1 MIDFTS
7 YNLVTK
13 EEDDRAYQFQKSVLS
28 DDALSD
34 EEKVIKISILLE
46 VYIMD
51 PETPLKI
58 LYDFIQESDS
68 LKVLILG
75 AYWDL
80 YWPIFEP
87 NPFLCK
93 LKQKFDEYDHETKAV
108 IRLIEA
114 LEIFFRG
121 GEKRAHMKK
130 VKRLLQESISLC
142 DHLFTPYY
150 FMAIINSKK
159 VDKNWIIKGLSK
171 IEKLISHDEYLKM
184 DMREEI
190 SYEWYYKN
198 YITRTIQTRDE
209 VYSYA
214 EKWD

>member
-46 VYIMD
+46 EYIVD

-75 AYWDL
+75 AYWEL
-80 YWPIFEP
+80 YCPIFEP
-87 NPFLCK
+87 NPFLCR

-114 LEIFFRG
+114 LEIFFRRW
-121 GEKRAHMKK
+121 EKRGLMKK
-130 VKRLLQESISLC
+130 VKHLLQESISLY
-142 DHLFTPYY
+142 DHFFAPYY
-150 FMAIINSKK
+150 FMAIINSQIM
-159 VDKNWIIKGLSK
+159 DKNWIIKGLSK
-171 IEKLISHDEYLKM
+171 IEKLISHDEYLEM
-184 DMREEI
+184 DMQEEI
-190 SYEWYYKN
+190 SYEWYYKK
-198 YITRTIQTRDE
+198 YITRTVQTRDE

-214 EKWD
+214 EL

>member
-46 VYIMD
+46 EYIVD
-51 PETPLKI
+51 HETPLKI

-75 AYWDL
+75 AYWEL
-80 YWPIFEP
+80 YCPIFEP

-121 GEKRAHMKK
+121 GEKRTHIIKA
-130 VKRLLQESISLC
+130 KRLLQESISLY

-150 FMAIINSKK
+150 FMAIIDSQK

-171 IEKLISHDEYLKM
+171 IEKLMSHEEYLEM
-184 DMREEI
+184 DMQEEI
-190 SYEWYYKN
+190 SYEWYYKI
-198 YITRTIQTRDE
+198 YITRTIQTRRA
-209 VYSYA
+209 VYLYA
-214 EKWD
+214 EM